1 MSNELINAKVGEII
15 TLNDKKYKLVESD
28 VRSRIGYLKA
38 EPTKKEEKIY
48 ELRFILLEVRED
60 E

>member
-1 MSNELINAKVGEII
+1 MVGDII
-15 TLNDKKYKLVESD
+15 TLNSRKYKLVESD
-28 VRSRIGYLKA
+28 VRSRIGYLKT

-48 ELRFILLEVRED
+48 ELSFILLEVRED